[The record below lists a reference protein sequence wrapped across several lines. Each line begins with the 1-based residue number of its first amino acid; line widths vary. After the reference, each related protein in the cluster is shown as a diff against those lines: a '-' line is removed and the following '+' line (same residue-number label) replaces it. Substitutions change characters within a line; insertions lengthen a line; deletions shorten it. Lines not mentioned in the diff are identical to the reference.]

1 MTPPLANATPDH
13 TTEPWRNN
21 LRHEL
26 DVELAGPR
34 PAWWWTGR
42 PPPDCPGLQS
52 DGTLTS
58 LSLPNLATCDRQQVL
73 DYFDNTWTLT
83 EVLFSGLKGE
93 EAFFRPPYHHLRHP
107 MIFYYGHPPAL
118 YINKLRVAGLIE
130 KPLNPYFEQLFETG
144 VDEMRW
150 DDLSKNA
157 MLWPRL
163 QEVHAYRQQ
172 VYRTVREVIETH
184 PGLAP
189 GHPPIQQ
196 NHPLW
201 ALFMGFE
208 HERIHLETSSVL
220 IRELPLTL
228 VQRPAE
234 WPRLHPTAE
243 RTAAGF
249 PPRVGHD
256 SPANDLIDAAVSN
269 GRGFRVVARSRR
281 AAGDPRTC
289 PEISVHRNPRHLV
302 AAGWQRV
309 SASPALRVV
318 VTGITPPASGNA
330 HETGRNQAC
339 GKNHGRA
346 DSPGS
351 PCWP

>member
-1 MTPPLANATPDH
+1 M
-13 TTEPWRNN
+13 
-21 LRHEL
+21 
-26 DVELAGPR
+26 
-34 PAWWWTGR
+34 
-42 PPPDCPGLQS
+42 
-52 DGTLTS
+52 
-58 LSLPNLATCDRQQVL
+58 
-73 DYFDNTWTLT
+73 
-83 EVLFSGLKGE
+83 LFSGLQGE

-130 KPLNPYFEQLFETG
+130 KPLNPYFEQWFETG

-189 GHPPIQQ
+189 GHQPIQQ

-208 HERIHLETSSVL
+208 PERIHLETSSVL

-234 WPRLHPTAE
+234 WPRLHPTAK

-256 SPANDLIDAAVSN
+256 YPANDLIGVPGQPVMLGKPLDW
-269 GRGFRVVARSRR
+269 
-281 AAGDPRTC
+281 P
-289 PEISVHRNPRHLV
+289 
-302 AAGWQRV
+302 
-309 SASPALRVV
+309 SAILILA
-318 VTGITPPASGNA
+318 VTG
-330 HETGRNQAC
+330 
-339 GKNHGRA
+339 
-346 DSPGS
+346 
-351 PCWP
+351 